1 MTTPAATIAR
11 RRPGWRRP
19 RLLGILAATMFIV
32 AGTYGLSLLQ
42 HGSPTRSAAP
52 PAAAEADPAPTA
64 VSVSGAAAGLPAVGS
79 IAQIDHSIAAWTKN
93 LVANPNDFLS
103 ATNLAILYHGRG
115 RLSADLGDQ
124 QKALEAIRIAM
135 AIVPGTAGP
144 RALEA
149 TILYTLHDFTG
160 AFTAANAIYRADPSQ
175 SGALATRLDAELEL
189 GRIADA
195 RTDLATLRQA
205 TSGPAVDVRA
215 ARLAYV
221 TGDGAGALTLARA
234 ALAAAAADEDADLG
248 FFDYA
253 VGEYGRLTGDSAAAR
268 AAFADALSLRQTDLG
283 AMVGLA
289 RIDAYEG
296 RTADAIAGLRKAAAI
311 APQPETVALLGD
323 LLTASGDA
331 AGAKPHYATVR
342 FIERLGEIQ
351 STVFDRVLL
360 RFELDHGGA
369 SDEVLGRALTS
380 LATRADSTGHDLVAW
395 ALYRLGRYDEAAAE
409 IRAARAYGA
418 DDARLRFHDGAIWLA
433 RGDRTRGRVL
443 LEGALASGPA
453 LDPLE
458 RAEAGQLAGT

>member
-1 MTTPAATIAR
+1 MTAR
-11 RRPGWRRP
+11 RLRWRRP
-19 RLLGILAATMFIV
+19 RLLGILGAAMVVV
-32 AGTYGLSLLQ
+32 AGTYGLSLFQ
-42 HGSPTRSAAP
+42 HASATRSAAL
-52 PAAAEADPAPTA
+52 AATASGNPTTPT
-64 VSVSGAAAGLPAVGS
+64 VSVPGAAPGLPAAGS

-93 LVANPNDFLS
+93 LVANPDDFVS

-115 RLSADLGDQ
+115 RLSADLRDQ
-124 QKALEAIRIAM
+124 QKALEAVRTAI

-160 AFTAANAIYRADPSQ
+160 AFKAADPSYRADPSQ

-195 RTDLATLRQA
+195 RADLLTLRQA

-221 TGDGAGALTLARA
+221 TGDGANALALARA
-234 ALAAAAADEDADLG
+234 ALAAATADEDADLG

-268 AAFADALSLRQTDLG
+268 VAYADALSRRDTDIG
-283 AMVGLA
+283 AIVGLA

-296 RTADAIAGLRKAAAI
+296 RAADAIAGLRKAAAI
-311 APQPETVALLGD
+311 APQPETLALLGD

-331 AGAKPHYATVR
+331 AGAKPQYATVR
-342 FIERLGEIQ
+342 FIARLGEIQ

-369 SDEVLGRALTS
+369 SGDVLARARAS
-380 LATRADSTGHDLVAW
+380 LAARPDTTGHDALAW
-395 ALYRLGRYDEAAAE
+395 ALYRLGRYDEAAVE
-409 IRAARAYGA
+409 IRAARAYGS
-418 DDARLRFHDGAIWLA
+418 DDARLRFHDGAIALA
-433 RGDRTRGRVL
+433 RGDRAGGRSL
-443 LEGALASGPA
+443 LDRALAGGPA
-453 LDPLE
+453 LEPIE
-458 RAEAGQLAGT
+458 RAEASRLAST

>member
-1 MTTPAATIAR
+1 MTTPAAAMTR

-19 RLLGILAATMFIV
+19 RLLGILAAAMV
-32 AGTYGLSLLQ
+32 VAAGTYGISLLQ
-42 HGSPTRSAAP
+42 HASATRSAALP
-52 PAAAEADPAPTA
+52 TVTSGDPAPTA
-64 VSVSGAAAGLPAVGS
+64 VSVPGAAAGLPAKGS

-93 LVANPNDFLS
+93 LAANPSDFVS
-103 ATNLAILYHGRG
+103 ASNLAILYHGRG
-115 RLSADLGDQ
+115 RLTADLGDQ
-124 QKALEAIRIAM
+124 QKALEAVRAAM

-149 TILYTLHDFTG
+149 TVLYTLHDFTG
-160 AFTAANAIYRADPSQ
+160 AFMAADAIYRADPSQ

-189 GRIADA
+189 GRIGDA
-195 RTDLATLRQA
+195 RADMATLRQA

-268 AAFADALSLRQTDLG
+268 AAYANALSLRQADLG
-283 AMVGLA
+283 ALVGLA

-323 LLTASGDA
+323 LLTASGDV
-331 AGAKPHYATVR
+331 AGAKAQYATVR
-342 FIERLGEIQ
+342 FIEHLGEIQ

-360 RFELDHGGA
+360 RFELDHDGA
-369 SDEVLGRALTS
+369 SDEVLARARAS
-380 LATRADSTGHDLVAW
+380 LAARPDTTGHDAVAW

-409 IRAARAYGA
+409 IKAARANGA
-418 DDARLRFHDGAIWLA
+418 DDARLRFHDGAIAIA
-433 RGDRTRGRVL
+433 RGDRTAGRSL
-443 LEGALASGPA
+443 LESALAVGPA
-453 LDPLE
+453 LDPIE
-458 RAEAGQLAGT
+458 RAEADRLART

>member
-1 MTTPAATIAR
+1 MTASAAAITR

-19 RLLGILAATMFIV
+19 RLLGILAAALV
-32 AGTYGLSLLQ
+32 VAAGTYGLSLLQ
-42 HGSPTRSAAP
+42 QASATPSAALAVP
-52 PAAAEADPAPTA
+52 SGDPFPTTLG
-64 VSVSGAAAGLPAVGS
+64 VPGVAAGLPAKGS

-93 LVANPNDFLS
+93 LVANPHDFLS

-124 QKALEAIRIAM
+124 QKALTAIRTAVD
-135 AIVPGTAGP
+135 IVPGSAGP

-160 AFTAANAIYRADPSQ
+160 AFMVADAIYRADPSQ

-195 RTDLATLRQA
+195 RADLTTLRQA

-221 TGDGAGALTLARA
+221 TGDWAGALTLARS
-234 ALAAAAADEDADLG
+234 ALAAAASDEDADLG

-253 VGEYGRLTGDSAAAR
+253 VGEYERLSGDSAAAR
-268 AAFADALSLRQTDLG
+268 AAYADALSLRQTDLG
-283 AMVGLA
+283 ALVGIA

-296 RTADAIAGLRKAAAI
+296 RTADAVAGLRKAAAI

-323 LLTASGDA
+323 LLTLSDDA
-331 AGAKPHYATVR
+331 AGAKEQYATVR

-369 SDEVLGRALTS
+369 TQDVLVAARAS
-380 LATRADSTGHDLVAW
+380 LATRPDTTGHDVVAW
-395 ALYRLGRYDEAAAE
+395 ALYRLGRYDEAATE
-409 IRAARAYGA
+409 IKAARSYGA
-418 DDARLRFHDGAIWLA
+418 DDARLRFHDGAIELA
-433 RGDRTRGRVL
+433 RGHRTAGQAL
-443 LEGALASGPA
+443 LAGALRSGPA
-453 LDPLE
+453 LDPIE
-458 RAEAGQLAGT
+458 RAEATRLLDR